1 MMVYHVCCRNH
12 CRIQPCW
19 LLCRH
24 NSSNPALR
32 SSQSHYKEPESRWA
46 EKNRQGKHKAERQP
60 WFNKTWHHGI
70 NVIKTSRLCYWRV
83 LRAAVLLPSPYL
95 SAVSAMWSFSAWQQR
110 EASSQ
115 HRQTPPGLPL
125 RVGWA
130 VTLSAC
136 TWHLSLL
143 FLFWEEEKQLSS
155 ATECEGGRWG
165 VNSVVIVLLI
175 CLAWKWWTHDRTTR
189 NKHGGGGVGIL
200 NSF

>member
-1 MMVYHVCCRNH
+1 ML
-12 CRIQPCW
+12 QESLQDSA
-19 LLCRH
+19 LLA
-24 NSSNPALR
+24 ALQTQQQ
-32 SSQSHYKEPESRWA
+32 QSCTPELTVSLQGTWKQMGR
-46 EKNRQGKHKAERQP
+46 KNRQGKHKAERQP

>member
-1 MMVYHVCCRNH
+1 ML
-12 CRIQPCW
+12 QESLQDSA
-19 LLCRH
+19 LLA
-24 NSSNPALR
+24 ALQTQQQ
-32 SSQSHYKEPESRWA
+32 QSCTPELTVSLQGTWKQMGR
-46 EKNRQGKHKAERQP
+46 KNRQGKHKAERQP

-83 LRAAVLLPSPYL
+83 LGAAVLLPSPYL

-189 NKHGGGGVGIL
+189 NKHGGGGCR
-200 NSF
+200 NTE